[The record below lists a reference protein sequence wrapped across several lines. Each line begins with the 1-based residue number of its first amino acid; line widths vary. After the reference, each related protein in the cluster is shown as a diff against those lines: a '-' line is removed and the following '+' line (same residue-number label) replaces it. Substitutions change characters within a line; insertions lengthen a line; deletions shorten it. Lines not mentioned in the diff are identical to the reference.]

1 MHRNGICATKACES
15 DQQSRFLGESKIMGL
30 VPTTIIPPRTT
41 AVIVQRKGFLN
52 RVDAICRARLVTFCA
67 PAGSGKTTAAHYCLN
82 LMKQQ
87 GRPAMWLSVRAG
99 IRDFSSFFGALKAA
113 GVAVG
118 LEWDHLDRDSPEEL
132 WLAALAQEH
141 EKPPVLVVDDAQLL
155 PLAVLDFI
163 SQAIS
168 SVRDAMTIILISRG
182 ALPVPVARSRSLGF
196 LVEVGAPELAF
207 DDEEA
212 SELVTRVAG
221 VPVEPEAM
229 QQIIRDAHGW
239 AAGLVIGG
247 ELYRREQARGKVWQP
262 LSDYLR
268 SEFASYFS
276 EEVLALQTPEV
287 RDFLINTC
295 ILDELTGPSCAAVT
309 GDDNARAMLDDAY
322 RAGLFIDAIDE
333 ERSCYAYH
341 PLFRAMAL
349 GRLYERAFA
358 RAAEL
363 HRRAS
368 RFFAAQGELLKA
380 LEHASASGDQ
390 EFMADQLDLLANELT
405 TTGHLHRLDQIAS
418 ELPLSISAKRPM
430 LVLAMAWRRIRRLS
444 YPSAGRLIDTACA
457 LRDTLVAEGKL
468 DTYAATALD
477 HHIRH
482 RQIMLAAAQD
492 DMVRV
497 ERDAEVLIAEI
508 GDDDAYLSCTLL
520 AQVIAARREFYHF
533 HDTLKLEAE
542 VRRALD
548 RPGAEFAS
556 IALKCSIVPTLMTQ
570 GKTAIS
576 RRFSEEALASAVAR
590 NDEIPGL
597 AALPALPF
605 AELLY
610 EMGELDQANE
620 LVERYLPGIR
630 HWGLVDQLASG
641 YLVRAR
647 LAFAK
652 GDSVAALAGLDE
664 AHLVAIECGLDRLRA
679 HLTSEQVRILVKSG
693 RIDEAEQALRAINKQ
708 IDEEPVPTLNPSR
721 RRESLAIAWIRIEM
735 HRHRLVR
742 ASKVATRWLE
752 FVRRSGDIRSA
763 VAFELLLAEIFV
775 LQGNRSKARRA
786 VRSAVELAEPAGW
799 TRVFLDEGE
808 VISALLSEAYANGP
822 TLDTRADKFAA
833 MLVSLVDNGPQM
845 EIDESEK
852 AFGLTGRLASRE
864 IDILVMV
871 SGGLRNR
878 EIGERLGLTEGTV
891 KWYMQQI
898 YDKLG
903 VRRRPQAVLR
913 ARQFGILT

>member
-1 MHRNGICATKACES
+1 
-15 DQQSRFLGESKIMGL
+15 MGL
-30 VPTTIIPPRTT
+30 VPTTIIPPRATSI
-41 AVIVQRKGFLN
+41 IVLRKGFLSL
-52 RVDAICRARLVTFCA
+52 VEPIARARLVTFCA
-67 PAGSGKTTAAHYCLN
+67 PAGSGKTTAALYCHN
-82 LMKQQ
+82 LMKAE
-87 GRPAMWLSVRAG
+87 GRPALWLSVRAG
-99 IRDFSSFFGALKAA
+99 IRDFPSFFGALKAS
-113 GVAVG
+113 G
-118 LEWDHLDRDSPEEL
+118 LSSGLAWDDLPTDGAEES
-132 WLAALAQEH
+132 WLAALAQVH
-141 EKPPVLVVDDAQLL
+141 EKPPVLVIDDAHLL
-155 PLAVLDFI
+155 PVPVLDFI

-168 SVRDAMTIILISRG
+168 SARDAMTVILISRG
-182 ALPVPVARSRSLGF
+182 ALPIPVARARSLGF

-212 SELVTRVAG
+212 SELITRVAG
-221 VPVEPEAM
+221 VPVDAEIM

-239 AAGLVIGG
+239 ASGLVIGG
-247 ELYRREQARGKVWQP
+247 ELYRRELARGKTWQP
-262 LSDYLR
+262 LSDNLR
-268 SEFASYFS
+268 REFTGYFS
-276 EEVLALQTPEV
+276 EEVLALQTPEM

-333 ERSCYAYH
+333 ERSVYAYH

-358 RAAEL
+358 RAAEI

-368 RFFAAQGELLKA
+368 RFFARKGDLLKA

-390 EFMADQLDLLANELT
+390 EFLADQLDLLANDLT
-405 TTGHLHRLDQIAS
+405 TAGHLNRLDEIAT
-418 ELPLSISAKRPM
+418 ELPWQFYSTRPM

-444 YPSAGRLIDTACA
+444 FAAASRLIDTAVA
-457 LRDTLVAEGKL
+457 LRDKLLAEGKL
-468 DTYAATALD
+468 DSYAATALD
-477 HHIRH
+477 YHIRH

-492 DMVRV
+492 DLSRV
-497 ERDAEVLIAEI
+497 ERDAEPLISEI
-508 GDDDAYLSCTLL
+508 GDDEAYLSCTLL
-520 AQVIAARREFYHF
+520 GQVIVARREFYHF

-548 RPGAEFAS
+548 RQGAEFAS
-556 IALKCSIVPTLMTQ
+556 IALKCSIVPTLMAQ
-570 GKTAIS
+570 GKTSIA
-576 RRFSEEALASAVAR
+576 RRFSEEALVSAEQREA
-590 NDEIPGL
+590 EIPGL

-610 EMGELDQANE
+610 EVGELDAAGE

-630 HWGLVDQLASG
+630 QWGLVDQLASG

-652 GDSVAALAGLDE
+652 GDSVSALAGLEE

-679 HLTSEQVRILVKSG
+679 NVVAEQVRILIKSG
-693 RIDEAEQALRAINKQ
+693 QIDEAETALRAVVSNL
-708 IDEEPVPTLNPSR
+708 DEEPVPTLNPSR
-721 RRESLAIAWIRIEM
+721 RRESLAMAWIRIEM
-735 HRHRLVR
+735 QRHRLVR
-742 ASKVATRWLE
+742 ACKVATRWLE
-752 FVRRSGDIRSA
+752 FVRRSGAIRSA
-763 VAFELLLAEIFV
+763 VEFELLLAEIFV

-799 TRVFLDEGE
+799 IRVFLDEGE

-822 TLDTRADKFAA
+822 ALDTRADKFAA
-833 MLVSLVDNGPQM
+833 MLVARVDNSPQ
-845 EIDESEK
+845 IDVDESEK

-864 IDILVMV
+864 VDILIMV
-871 SGGLRNR
+871 GGGLRNR

>member
-1 MHRNGICATKACES
+1 
-15 DQQSRFLGESKIMGL
+15 MGL

-41 AVIVQRKGFLN
+41 SIIVQRKAILN
-52 RVDAICRARLVTFCA
+52 LLEPISRARLVTFCA
-67 PAGSGKTTAAHYCLN
+67 PAGSGKTTAALYCLN
-82 LMKQQ
+82 HLKEQ
-87 GRPAMWLSVRAG
+87 GRPALWLSVRAG
-99 IRDFSSFFGALKAA
+99 IRDFPSFFGALKAA
-113 GVAVG
+113 GVAAG
-118 LEWDHLDRDSPEEL
+118 LQWEHLVLESSEEV
-132 WLAALAQEH
+132 WLAALAQVH
-141 EKPPVLVVDDAQLL
+141 ERPPVLVIDDAQLL
-155 PLAVLDFI
+155 PLSVLDFV
-163 SQAIS
+163 SQATAS
-168 SVRDAMTIILISRG
+168 ARDAMTVILVSRG
-182 ALPVPVARSRSLGF
+182 ALPFPVARARSLGF

-207 DDEEA
+207 DDDEA
-212 SELVTRVAG
+212 SELITRVAG
-221 VPVEPEAM
+221 MPLDAEVL

-239 AAGLVIGG
+239 ASGLVIGG
-247 ELYRREQARGKVWQP
+247 ELYRRELARGKAWEP
-262 LSDYLR
+262 LSDNLR
-268 SEFASYFS
+268 REFTGYFA
-276 EEVLALQTPEV
+276 EEVLALQTPEM

-295 ILDELTGPSCAAVT
+295 ILNQLTGPSCAAVT

-333 ERSCYAYH
+333 ERSLYAYH

-349 GRLYERAFA
+349 GRLHERAFA

-368 RFFAAQGELLKA
+368 RFFAGRGNLLEA
-380 LEHASASGDQ
+380 IEHASASGDQ
-390 EFMADQLDLLANELT
+390 EFLADQLDLMANDLT
-405 TTGHLHRLDQIAS
+405 TAGYLNRLDQIATK
-418 ELPLSISAKRPM
+418 LPLAISSKRPM

-444 YPSAGRLIDTACA
+444 FSAAGRLIDTASA

-468 DTYAATALD
+468 DAYAATALD

-497 ERDAEVLIAEI
+497 ERDAELLIAEI
-508 GDDDAYLSCTLL
+508 GDDDPYLSCTLL

-548 RPGAEFAS
+548 RPGSEFAS

-570 GKTAIS
+570 GKTVIS
-576 RRFSEEALASAVAR
+576 RRFSEEALVSADAR
-590 NDEIPGL
+590 DDEIPGL
-597 AALPALPF
+597 AALPALPY

-610 EMGELDQANE
+610 EVGELDRANE

-652 GDSVAALAGLDE
+652 GDSVAALSGLEE

-679 HLTSEQVRILVKSG
+679 HLAAEQVRILIKSG
-693 RIDEAEQALRAINKQ
+693 QIDEAEEALRAVSKNL
-708 IDEEPVPTLNPSR
+708 DDEPVPTLNPSR

-735 HRHRLVR
+735 QRHRLVR
-742 ASKVATRWLE
+742 ACKVATRWLE
-752 FVRRSGDIRSA
+752 FVRRSGAVRSA

-822 TLDTRADKFAA
+822 ALDTRADKFAA

-845 EIDESEK
+845 EMDESDK

-864 IDILVMV
+864 IDILIMV

>member
-1 MHRNGICATKACES
+1 
-15 DQQSRFLGESKIMGL
+15 MGL

-41 AVIVQRKGFLN
+41 SIIVPRKGFLN
-52 RVDAICRARLVTFCA
+52 LVDAICRARLVTFCA
-67 PAGSGKTTAAHYCLN
+67 PAGSGKTTAALYCHN
-82 LMKQQ
+82 KMKDQ
-87 GRPAMWLSVRAG
+87 GRPALWLSVRAG
-99 IRDFSSFFGALKAA
+99 IRDFPSFFGALKAA
-113 GVAVG
+113 GVAAG
-118 LEWDHLDRDSPEEL
+118 LDWDYLDREGSEEI
-132 WLAALAQEH
+132 WLAALAQVH
-141 EKPPVLVVDDAQLL
+141 EKPPVLVIDDAQLL
-155 PLAVLDFI
+155 PSGVLDFV
-163 SQAIS
+163 SQAIAS
-168 SVRDAMTIILISRG
+168 ARDAMTVILISRG
-182 ALPVPVARSRSLGF
+182 ALPVPVARARSLGF

-207 DDEEA
+207 DDDEA
-212 SELVTRVAG
+212 SELITRVAG
-221 VPVEPEAM
+221 VPVDAEIM

-239 AAGLVIGG
+239 ASGLVIGG
-247 ELYRREQARGKVWQP
+247 ELYRRELARGKVWQP
-262 LSDYLR
+262 LSDNLR
-268 SEFASYFS
+268 REFTGYFS
-276 EEVLALQTPEV
+276 EEVLALQTPEM

-333 ERSCYAYH
+333 ERSLYAFH

-368 RFFAAQGELLKA
+368 RFFAGQGNLTKA

-405 TTGHLHRLDQIAS
+405 TTGHLNRLDQIAS
-418 ELPLSISAKRPM
+418 GLPVSICARRPM

-444 YPSAGRLIDTACA
+444 FSAAGRLIDTAST

-468 DTYAATALD
+468 DAYAATSLD

-497 ERDAEVLIAEI
+497 ERDAEQLIAEI

-548 RPGAEFAS
+548 RPGSEFAS

-576 RRFSEEALASAVAR
+576 RRFSEEALVSADAR
-590 NDEIPGL
+590 DDEIPGL
-597 AALPALPF
+597 AALPALPY

-610 EMGELDQANE
+610 EIGELDQANE

-630 HWGLVDQLASG
+630 QWGLVDQLASG

-647 LAFAK
+647 LAFAR
-652 GDSVAALAGLDE
+652 GDSVSALAGLEE

-679 HLTSEQVRILVKSG
+679 HLAAEQVRILVKSG
-693 RIDEAEQALRAINKQ
+693 HIDEAEEALRAVSKNL
-708 IDEEPVPTLNPSR
+708 DEEPVPTLNPSR

-735 HRHRLVR
+735 QRHRLVR

-752 FVRRSGDIRSA
+752 FVRRSGAVRSA
-763 VAFELLLAEIFV
+763 VAFELLLAEIYV

-822 TLDTRADKFAA
+822 ALDTRADKFAA
-833 MLVSLVDNGPQM
+833 MLVALVDNCPQM
-845 EIDESEK
+845 EIDESDK

-864 IDILVMV
+864 IDILIMV

>member
-1 MHRNGICATKACES
+1 
-15 DQQSRFLGESKIMGL
+15 MGL
-30 VPTTIIPPRTT
+30 VPTTIIPPRATSI
-41 AVIVQRKGFLN
+41 IVQRKGFLCLIE
-52 RVDAICRARLVTFCA
+52 AIPSARLVTFCA
-67 PAGSGKTTAAHYCLN
+67 PAGSGKTTAALYCHN
-82 LMKQQ
+82 LLKAE
-87 GRPAMWLSVRAG
+87 GRPALWLSVRAG
-99 IRDFSSFFGALKAA
+99 IRDFPSFFGALQAA
-113 GVAVG
+113 GLAAG
-118 LEWDHLDRDSPEEL
+118 LAWGDLDRDGGEES
-132 WLAALAQEH
+132 WLAALAQVH
-141 EKPPVLVVDDAQLL
+141 EKPPVLVVDDAHLL
-155 PLAVLDFI
+155 PLPVLDFI

-168 SVRDAMTIILISRG
+168 SARDALTVILISRG
-182 ALPVPVARSRSLGF
+182 ALPIPVARARSLGF

-212 SELVTRVAG
+212 SELVARVAG
-221 VPVEPEAM
+221 VPVDAEIM
-229 QQIIRDAHGW
+229 QQIVRDAHGW
-239 AAGLVIGG
+239 ASGLVIGG
-247 ELYRREQARGKVWQP
+247 DLYRRERARGKAWQP
-262 LSDYLR
+262 LSDNLR
-268 SEFASYFS
+268 REFTGYFS
-276 EEVLALQTPEV
+276 EEVLALQTPEM
-287 RDFLINTC
+287 RDFLIDTC

-333 ERSCYAYH
+333 ERSVYAYH

-349 GRLYERAFA
+349 GRLHERAFA

-368 RFFAAQGELLKA
+368 RYFAASGDLLKA

-390 EFMADQLDLLANELT
+390 EFLADQLDLMANDLT
-405 TTGHLHRLDQIAS
+405 TAGHLNRLDEIAS
-418 ELPLSISAKRPM
+418 ALPWSVSSTRPM

-444 YPSAGRLIDTACA
+444 FSAAARLIDTACV
-457 LRDTLVAEGKL
+457 LRDALVAQGAL
-468 DTYAATALD
+468 DTYAATKLD

-492 DMVRV
+492 DMGRV
-497 ERDAEVLIAEI
+497 ERDAEQLISEI
-508 GDDDAYLSCTLL
+508 GDDEAYLSCTLL

-533 HDTLKLEAE
+533 HDALKLEAE

-548 RPGAEFAS
+548 RPGAEFSS
-556 IALKCSIVPTLMTQ
+556 IALKCSIVPTLMVQ
-570 GKTAIS
+570 GKTVIA
-576 RRFSEEALASAVAR
+576 RRFSEEALASADVRDA
-590 NDEIPGL
+590 EIPGL
-597 AALPALPF
+597 AALPALPY

-610 EMGELDQANE
+610 EVGELDLAGE
-620 LVERYLPGIR
+620 LVDRYLPGIR
-630 HWGLVDQLASG
+630 QWGMVDQLASG

-652 GDSVAALAGLDE
+652 GDSVSALAGLEE

-679 HLTSEQVRILVKSG
+679 NVVAEQVRILIKSG
-693 RIDEAEQALRAINKQ
+693 HIDEAEVALRAVGQ
-708 IDEEPVPTLNPSR
+708 YLEDEPVPTLNPSR
-721 RRESLAIAWIRIEM
+721 RRECLAIAWIRIEM
-735 HRHRLVR
+735 QRHRLVR
-742 ASKVATRWLE
+742 AAKVATRWLE
-752 FVRRSGDIRSA
+752 FVRRSGSVRSA
-763 VAFELLLAEIFV
+763 VEFELLLAEIFV

-799 TRVFLDEGE
+799 IRVFLDEGE

-822 TLDTRADKFAA
+822 ALDTRADRFAA
-833 MLVSLVDNGPQM
+833 MLVARVDHGPSI
-845 EIDESEK
+845 EVEESDK

-864 IDILVMV
+864 VDILIMV
-871 SGGLRNR
+871 GGGLRNR

>member
-1 MHRNGICATKACES
+1 
-15 DQQSRFLGESKIMGL
+15 MGL

-41 AVIVQRKGFLN
+41 SIIVPRKGFLN
-52 RVDAICRARLVTFCA
+52 LVDAICRARLVTFCA
-67 PAGSGKTTAAHYCLN
+67 PAGSGKTTAALYCHN
-82 LMKQQ
+82 QMKEQ
-87 GRPAMWLSVRAG
+87 GRPALWLSVRAG
-99 IRDFSSFFGALKAA
+99 IRDFPSFFGALKAA
-113 GVAVG
+113 GVAAG
-118 LEWDHLDRDSPEEL
+118 LEWGHLDGDSSEDL
-132 WLAALAQEH
+132 WLAALAQVH
-141 EKPPVLVVDDAQLL
+141 ERRPVLVIDDAQLL
-155 PLAVLDFI
+155 PVGVLDFV
-163 SQAIS
+163 SQAIAS
-168 SVRDAMTIILISRG
+168 ARDAMTVILISRG
-182 ALPVPVARSRSLGF
+182 ALPVPVARARSLGF

-207 DDEEA
+207 DDDEA
-212 SELVTRVAG
+212 SELITRVAG
-221 VPVEPEAM
+221 VPVDAEIL

-239 AAGLVIGG
+239 ASGLVIGG
-247 ELYRREQARGKVWQP
+247 ELYRRELARGKVWQP
-262 LSDYLR
+262 LSDNLR
-268 SEFASYFS
+268 REFTGYFS
-276 EEVLALQTPEV
+276 EEVLALQTPEM
-287 RDFLINTC
+287 RDFLIDTC

-333 ERSCYAYH
+333 ERSLYAYH

-349 GRLYERAFA
+349 GRLHERAFA

-368 RFFAAQGELLKA
+368 RFFAGQGNLPKA

-405 TTGHLHRLDQIAS
+405 TTGHLNRLDQIAS
-418 ELPLSISAKRPM
+418 ELPVSVCARRPM

-444 YPSAGRLIDTACA
+444 FSAAGRLINTAST
-457 LRDTLVAEGKL
+457 LRDTLVGEGKL

-497 ERDAEVLIAEI
+497 ERDAELLIAEI

-548 RPGAEFAS
+548 RPGSEFAS

-576 RRFSEEALASAVAR
+576 RRFSEEALASAEAR
-590 NDEIPGL
+590 DAEIPGL
-597 AALPALPF
+597 AALPALPY

-610 EMGELDQANE
+610 EIGELDQASE

-630 HWGLVDQLASG
+630 HWGLIDQLASG
-641 YLVRAR
+641 YLVSAR
-647 LAFAK
+647 LAFAR
-652 GDSVAALAGLDE
+652 GDSVSALAGLEE

-679 HLTSEQVRILVKSG
+679 HLAAEQVRILVKSG
-693 RIDEAEQALRAINKQ
+693 QIDEAEEALRAVNKYL
-708 IDEEPVPTLNPSR
+708 DEEPVPTLNPSR

-735 HRHRLVR
+735 QRHRLVR

-752 FVRRSGDIRSA
+752 FVRRSGAVRSA
-763 VAFELLLAEIFV
+763 VAFELLLAEIYV

-822 TLDTRADKFAA
+822 ALDTRADKFAA
-833 MLVSLVDNGPQM
+833 MLVALVDNGPQM
-845 EIDESEK
+845 ALEENDK

-864 IDILVMV
+864 IDILIMV

>member
-1 MHRNGICATKACES
+1 
-15 DQQSRFLGESKIMGL
+15 MGL
-30 VPTTIIPPRTT
+30 VPTTIIPPRATSI
-41 AVIVQRKGFLN
+41 IVPRKGFLSLIE
-52 RVDAICRARLVTFCA
+52 AISNARLVTFCA
-67 PAGSGKTTAAHYCLN
+67 PAGSGKTTAALYCHN
-82 LMKQQ
+82 LLKAE

-99 IRDFSSFFGALKAA
+99 IRDFPSFFGALHAA
-113 GVAVG
+113 GLAAG
-118 LEWDHLDRDSPEEL
+118 LPWDDLDRNGGEES
-132 WLAALAQEH
+132 WLAALAQVH
-141 EKPPVLVVDDAQLL
+141 ERTPVLVVDDAHLL
-155 PLAVLDFI
+155 PLPVLEFI

-168 SVRDAMTIILISRG
+168 SARDALTVILISRG
-182 ALPVPVARSRSLGF
+182 ALPIPVARARSLGF

-207 DDEEA
+207 DVEEA
-212 SELVTRVAG
+212 SELVARVAG
-221 VPVEPEAM
+221 VPVDAEIM
-229 QQIIRDAHGW
+229 QQIVRDAHGW
-239 AAGLVIGG
+239 ASGLVIGG
-247 ELYRREQARGKVWQP
+247 DLYRRERARGKAWQP
-262 LSDYLR
+262 LSDNLR
-268 SEFASYFS
+268 REFTGYFS
-276 EEVLALQTPEV
+276 EEVLALQTPEM
-287 RDFLINTC
+287 RDFLIDTC

-333 ERSCYAYH
+333 ERSVYAYH

-349 GRLYERAFA
+349 GRLHERAFA

-368 RFFAAQGELLKA
+368 RYFAASGDPLKA

-390 EFMADQLDLLANELT
+390 EFLADQLDRMANDLT
-405 TTGHLHRLDQIAS
+405 TSGYLNRVDKIAS
-418 ELPLSISAKRPM
+418 ALPWTVSSTRPM

-444 YPSAGRLIDTACA
+444 FAAAARLIDTASTM
-457 LRDTLVAEGKL
+457 RDTLVAQGAL
-468 DTYAATALD
+468 DTYAATQLD
-477 HHIRH
+477 YHIRH

-492 DMVRV
+492 DMGRV
-497 ERDAEVLIAEI
+497 ERDAEQLISEI
-508 GDDDAYLSCTLL
+508 GDEEAYLSCTLL

-533 HDTLKLEAE
+533 HDALKLEAE

-548 RPGAEFAS
+548 RPGAEFSS
-556 IALKCSIVPTLMTQ
+556 IALKCSIVPTLMVQ
-570 GKTAIS
+570 GKTAIA
-576 RRFSEEALASAVAR
+576 RRFSEEALASAGAR
-590 NDEIPGL
+590 DAEIPGL
-597 AALPALPF
+597 AALPALPY

-610 EMGELDQANE
+610 EVGELDQASE

-630 HWGLVDQLASG
+630 QWGLVDQLASG

-652 GDSVAALAGLDE
+652 GDSVSALAGLEE

-679 HLTSEQVRILVKSG
+679 NVVAEQVRILVKSG
-693 RIDEAEQALRAINKQ
+693 HIDEAEVALRAVMPHLE
-708 IDEEPVPTLNPSR
+708 EEPVPTLNPSR
-721 RRESLAIAWIRIEM
+721 RRECLAIAWIRIEIQ
-735 HRHRLVR
+735 HHRLVR
-742 ASKVATRWLE
+742 AAKVATRWLE
-752 FVRRSGDIRSA
+752 FLRRSGSVRSA
-763 VAFELLLAEIFV
+763 VEFELLLAEIFV

-799 TRVFLDEGE
+799 SQVFLDEGE

-822 TLDTRADKFAA
+822 ALDTRADRFAA
-833 MLVSLVDNGPQM
+833 MLVARLDHGPSIK
-845 EIDESEK
+845 IDENDE

-864 IDILVMV
+864 VDILIMV
-871 SGGLRNR
+871 GGGLRNR